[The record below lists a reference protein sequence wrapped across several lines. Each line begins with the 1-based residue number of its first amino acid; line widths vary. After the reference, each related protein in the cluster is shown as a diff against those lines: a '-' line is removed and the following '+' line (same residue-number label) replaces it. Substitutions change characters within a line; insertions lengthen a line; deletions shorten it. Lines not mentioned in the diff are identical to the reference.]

1 MSNTQLLSQSHS
13 GIVRSLQSSGA
24 NNPYVYSVDA
34 STPNVSQTVTELR
47 PSSEATGDQRQT
59 LEFPLARQGFLNG
72 MVLQVVLSNAADG
85 DADNIAK
92 HYAANMVSSA
102 ELTVR
107 GRPIRKA
114 NTLSLAELNLQ
125 NQGTFKERYHL
136 SDTDGNAVSDPRT
149 LFLDLGRAF
158 GIDSAPMNN
167 LDTLF
172 CEDMTVNVVL
182 EAVSSFSSGDVD
194 RNYESAR
201 LFCRYGMLESAEY
214 DKYRSENFSSSQP
227 TRRLVKSHEKE
238 VKKRLTGLDANV
250 VNTAT
255 IDLKMKNLVTR
266 TVFAVETVYNG
277 AAHRKG
283 RFNPVK
289 NISCYANG
297 QEIWSTSSP
306 EAIYLMDDEWSSNKS
321 IKEVSSGVGGTV
333 ADNNTNI
340 YAIEWAQ
347 MGIKDPAHDKFVGA
361 VNFADLTSA
370 YLEITF
376 LNNANDKAD
385 VHVSHE
391 CRLLESVDGNSGLVS
406 VSARE

>member
-13 GIVRSLQSSGA
+13 GIVRSLQSSGV
-24 NNPYVYSVDA
+24 NNVFVYSVDA

-47 PSSEATGDQRQT
+47 PSSEATGDARQT

-72 MVLQVVLSNAADG
+72 MVLRVQLSTAN
-85 DADNIAK
+85 DANPDAIAQ

-114 NTLSLAELNLQ
+114 NTLALAEMNLQ
-125 NQGTFKERYHL
+125 NQGSYRERFHL
-136 SDTDGNAVSDPRT
+136 ADTDGNAVNGVRV
-149 LFLDLGRAF
+149 LYLDLGRAF

-172 CEDMTVNVVL
+172 CEDMTVNIVL
-182 EAVSSFSSGDVD
+182 EAVDSFSDVARD
-194 RNYESAR
+194 YENAR

-238 VKKRLTGLDANV
+238 VKKRVDGLAAGSD
-250 VNTAT
+250 NTVT
-255 IDLKMKNLVTR
+255 VDLKMKNLVTR
-266 TVFAVETVYNG
+266 TVIGVESVFAG
-277 AAHRKG
+277 AAYRKG

-297 QEIWSTSSP
+297 QEIWSTSSA
-306 EAIYLMDDEWSSNKS
+306 EAAYLMDDDWASNKA
-321 IKEVSSGVGGTV
+321 IRQLTSGLGT
-333 ADNNTNI
+333 ADADHETNI

-347 MGIKDPAHDKFVGA
+347 TAIKDPAHDKFVGG

-376 LNNANDKAD
+376 ANNANTSCD

-391 CRLLESVDGNSGLVS
+391 CRLLESCDGNSGLLS